1 MTSRKPRLIFPC
13 HLLAPQE
20 EKKEAD
26 GEEVVKEEENTKEN
40 QEVEEKQ
47 VEEQEEAKQPSPEGL
62 QEEKKT
68 LTEEKTRVPRAQ
80 RRPKALNI
88 KVTLLDNTEF
98 QCELDVREPK
108 SGPGS
113 SWNDHEFLWFSHD
126 FWFQF
131 WNCNFI

>member
-1 MTSRKPRLIFPC
+1 MSGTMFSDLQNNTGLILFC
-13 HLLAPQE
+13 HLLADQE
-20 EKKEAD
+20 EKKDAD

-40 QEVEEKQ
+40 QEVAETG
-47 VEEQEEAKQPSPEGL
+47 VEEPEEAEQPSPEGV

-68 LTEEKTRVPRAQ
+68 LTEEKTKVPRAQ

-108 SGPGS
+108 
-113 SWNDHEFLWFSHD
+113 
-126 FWFQF
+126 
-131 WNCNFI
+131 